1 MSLRVLIP
9 VLLAGALAAHAQDAG
24 VILHHGKIVTVDAG
38 FRIVSAMA
46 LRGDRIVATGDDA
59 AVMKLAGPK
68 TRRVDLE
75 GKTVLPGLI
84 DSHTHSVAAAMYEFD
99 HPVPDMESVA
109 DVLKYIRSRAAVTK
123 EGGWITLS
131 QVFIT
136 RLRDQRFPTRAELDQ
151 AAPRNPVYFG
161 AGPTGMA
168 TDLLRHAPI

>member
-9 VLLAGALAAHAQDAG
+9 VLLAGALPALAQDTD
-24 VILHHGKIVTVDAG
+24 VILHHGKIVTVDTG

-46 LRGDRIVATGDDA
+46 LRGDRIVA
-59 AVMKLAGPK
+59 VMKLAGPK
-68 TRRVDLE
+68 TRRVDLQ

-84 DSHTHSVAAAMYEFD
+84 DSHTHSVAASMYEFD

-123 EGGWITLS
+123 EGDWITLS

-161 AGPTGMA
+161 AGPPGMG
-168 TDLLRHAPI
+168 TDPHRHAPI